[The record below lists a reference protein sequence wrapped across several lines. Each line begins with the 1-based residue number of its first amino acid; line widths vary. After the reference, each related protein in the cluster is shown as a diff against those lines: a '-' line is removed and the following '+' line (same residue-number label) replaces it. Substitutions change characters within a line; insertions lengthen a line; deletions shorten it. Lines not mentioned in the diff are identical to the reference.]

1 MHIEI
6 NGNIQAL
13 IFDVDG
19 TLADSMPV
27 HLESW
32 REVGK
37 RYGFDYSKAELERNA
52 GMSGQEIVE
61 VINEN
66 NGLSLDP
73 DKIADEKEAAFL
85 KNLDQVKPIEP
96 VVRVLEDFYGRMP
109 IAAGTGGYRRVA
121 TKILQNIGIWDR
133 IDVLV
138 ASDDVVRH
146 KPHPDTF
153 LKCAESLGVQAEAC
167 LVFEDAELGFRAA
180 RAAGMEVVDVRP
192 YYMDD
197 RKV

>member
-1 MHIEI
+1 MNIEI
-6 NGNIQAL
+6 NGNIRAL

-32 REVGK
+32 QEVGK
-37 RYGFDYSKAELERNA
+37 RYGFDYSQGDLERYA

-61 VINEN
+61 IINEK
-66 NGLSLDP
+66 NGLSLDL
-73 DKIADEKEAAFL
+73 DKIAHEKEAAFL
-85 KNLDQVKPIEP
+85 RNLDQVRPIEP
-96 VVRVLEDFYGRMP
+96 VVKVLEDFYGRLP

-121 TKILQNIGIWDR
+121 TRILQNIGIWDR

-153 LKCAESLGVQAEAC
+153 LKCAESLGVRAESC

-180 RAAGMEVVDVRP
+180 KAAGMQVVDVRP

-197 RKV
+197 PKV